1 MRWLLVSALAAC
13 ASVAG
18 VSVPAHAFS
27 VTFDWGNIPKCTSGH
42 PNTVGSP
49 KFMLQDV
56 PKGAVKL
63 EFALKDLDVA
73 YDHGGGTVAYAGEG
87 SVPAGAFTY
96 KSPCPPNGAHNYEW
110 TVTALDTAGKR
121 IGTGKAKKQ
130 YP

>member
-1 MRWLLVSALAAC
+1 
-13 ASVAG
+13 
-18 VSVPAHAFS
+18 
-27 VTFDWGNIPKCTSGH
+27 
-42 PNTVGSP
+42 
-49 KFMLQDV
+49 MLQDV

-96 KSPCPPNGAHNYEW
+96 KSPCPRNGAHSCEW
-110 TVTALDTAGKR
+110 TVTALDAAGKR
-121 IGTGKAKKQ
+121 IGTGEAKKR